1 MIKCRILIH
10 LSMSFTY
17 SVLDDVKLN
26 VTGLGLANID
36 LVLNT

>member
-1 MIKCRILIH
+1 MPH
-10 LSMSFTY
+10 LNSPVHVITY